1 MVKINDD
8 SRGTWNTNS
17 QVKFKISTPKSDLRD
32 YSDERVFVKGAIK
45 FTEGPADASDS
56 NKSANNRN
64 KEIIFKN
71 SASFTDSLSKVNN
84 TQIENSKDLAIVIRS
99 IIQ

>member
-45 FTEGPADASDS
+45 FTEEPADASDS
-56 NKSANNRN
+56 NKSASNRN
-64 KEIIFKN
+64 KEIFTN
-71 SASFTDSLSKVNN
+71 SASFTDSLCKVNN
-84 TQIENSKDLAIVIRS
+84 TQIENSKDLAIVIPS